1 MIIAKRKEFQKLKRQ
16 IEENQK
22 NIEEI
27 QKDIKQITDYLFKPA
42 VEKESKDKWY
52 QLPNFP
58 DYEIT
63 LKGNVRNIQSKEPIP
78 IEIIYA
84 NKKAVTKY
92 VNLNGTNQT
101 IKSLLDSIKNNS
113 ENKQSK
119 ESKEWYT
126 IPGFSNY
133 EINPNGKIRNKNN
146 SKEILP
152 NEGKRNEEYIFLE
165 DSNGKQQKVNLA
177 KVIAKEFIPNP
188 NHYRYVKHV
197 DGNISNNCISN
208 LKWVD
213 YNFNTPKK
221 IISID
226 LKNNE
231 QEYSSINNAAKQI
244 QQELI
249 QKNIEP
255 MVVSSYHRHIKEV
268 LNEDKLFAG
277 RYWRTID
284 E

>member
-1 MIIAKRKEFQKLKRQ
+1 MIIVKRKEFHKLKRQ

-27 QKDIKQITDYLFKPA
+27 QKDIKQII
-42 VEKESKDKWY
+42 EKESKDKWY

-133 EINPNGKIRNKNN
+133 EINTDGKIRNKNN
-146 SKEILP
+146 S
-152 NEGKRNEEYIFLE
+152 
-165 DSNGKQQKVNLA
+165 
-177 KVIAKEFIPNP
+177 
-188 NHYRYVKHV
+188 
-197 DGNISNNCISN
+197 
-208 LKWVD
+208 
-213 YNFNTPKK
+213 
-221 IISID
+221 
-226 LKNNE
+226 NE

-244 QQELI
+244 QQEII

-284 E
+284 K